1 MCLTVVVTLLLFA
14 VSAQG
19 LSFLKVDVPPET
31 VSDLNPEAFVGRWYQ
46 MYASLIPNITYEK
59 DGFCIVSDGFC
70 IGNLRRSFTAE
81 NLLDSYTF
89 TTAWEVPR
97 GNCTKLQVMP

>member
-1 MCLTVVVTLLLFA
+1 MCLVVVVTLLLFA

-31 VSDLNPEAFVGRWYQ
+31 VSDFNPDAFVGRWYQ

-59 DGFCIVSDGFC
+59 DGFCIVSDYSKPSVSEHSV
-70 IGNLRRSFTAE
+70 SFDILNSE
-81 NLLDSYTF
+81 
-89 TTAWEVPR
+89 
-97 GNCTKLQVMP
+97 K